1 MSKSEKRI
9 GESNTDSFRRSS
21 VNAPQGNQH
30 KSFDTAPI
38 VRAESFGQQNPLEQ
52 PEVVE
57 WQNHSFGDSEDH
69 RIFESKRLID
79 IAAEASDNDND
90 AGNFSFCES
99 DKKSQ
104 PNAKNS
110 MIRDSNILPPQ
121 FIEKDAN
128 LFATPVTEE
137 QQNIEK
143 ILRRPTAVF
152 VPCYADACKL
162 TSDT

>member
-1 MSKSEKRI
+1 M
-9 GESNTDSFRRSS
+9 
-21 VNAPQGNQH
+21 A
-30 KSFDTAPI
+30 
-38 VRAESFGQQNPLEQ
+38 EQ
-52 PEVVE
+52 PEVVD

-79 IAAEASDNDND
+79 VVAEASDNDND

-110 MIRDSNILPPQ
+110 VVRDTNILQPQ
-121 FIEKDAN
+121 FGGDDVN

-137 QQNIEK
+137 QQNMEK
-143 ILRRPTAVF
+143 LLRRPTAVF
-152 VPCYADACKL
+152 VPCYADAGML
-162 TSDT
+162 SSDT